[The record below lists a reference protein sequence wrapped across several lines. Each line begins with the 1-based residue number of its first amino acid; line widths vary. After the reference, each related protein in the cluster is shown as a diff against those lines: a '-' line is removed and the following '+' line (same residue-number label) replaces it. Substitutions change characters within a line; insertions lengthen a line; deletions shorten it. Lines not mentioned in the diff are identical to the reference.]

1 MSCLKLSPL
10 QARFAASLAAT
21 LFIIIVL
28 YFALSN
34 PSLAYAIDVDSIIS
48 KDHNHPILRDI
59 GFPPGLDD
67 VALQTIPSLDLDA
80 DAADTVAY
88 ILRRAPGT
96 AMALTNNVPE
106 EGELDMGATLYFW
119 ISKETLAGPKSN
131 PSAGLPGDNENGFL
145 DNVLI
150 VDETE
155 LKRPNDTLAK
165 RATKVYISA
174 TTCLQPTFNATRESQ
189 DAGPPQLQLKIST
202 SGNIEQPAPGEED
215 PDLRVINF
223 DGGYAG
229 TVVEAEGDIH
239 MAVSAPRDNKYFGSY
254 KFEIAASI
262 DQWFH
267 EAESNIPY
275 LFFVDGD
282 SESAL
287 LQTRETTNANPDDE
301 IYKKWMNL
309 DPPPF
314 TMFAHDMKDKSIL
327 GVQKSYCGLK
337 ANAQI
342 RKDGDNVQV
351 SMTNRGPKHKP
362 KEQFY
367 IRGLNSSS
375 SYYGFLAIEGN
386 STDSGSGVVGGG
398 GKVWKPTNFT
408 TKAENN
414 CAILH
419 DLEFCS
425 EVAYAVPSNPSISRT
440 DLAKIYD
447 THARNL
453 YKNFSRSL
461 AQIPCNT
468 SDTSLY
474 SLARN
479 CTDCAAAYKQWLC
492 AVTIP
497 RCADYSSTLPFLRPR
512 NTAQAFPNNTAIA
525 LDSPLRQMVLSNSS
539 RNALIDKEIKPGPY
553 KEVLPCQDLCYEL
566 VQSCPAALRFS
577 CPTGRWLNDSYGM
590 KSPNGDVTCSYFGAV
605 YFLNGAGGVAGGGF
619 MLVLGG
625 VAGFWMAFWML

>member
-28 YFALSN
+28 YFVLSN
-34 PSLAYAIDVDSIIS
+34 PSLAYAIDVDSITHR
-48 KDHNHPILRDI
+48 DHNHPISRDI
-59 GFPPGLDD
+59 DLPPALDGL
-67 VALQTIPSLDLDA
+67 LPDLDRYLA
-80 DAADTVAY
+80 DPVAD

-96 AMALTNNVPE
+96 SISLGNNAPE

-119 ISKETLAGPKSN
+119 IPEETLAGPKSD
-131 PSAGLPGDNENGFL
+131 PSPGLPGENENEFL
-145 DNVLI
+145 DSILV
-150 VDETE
+150 EEAE
-155 LKRPNDTLAK
+155 LRRRNDTLAK

-174 TTCLQPTFNATRESQ
+174 TTCFQPAFNATKELQ
-189 DAGPPQLQLKIST
+189 NTGPPQLQLKIST
-202 SGNIEQPAPGEED
+202 SGDIQQPDPGGKE
-215 PDLRVINF
+215 PDLRVITF

-229 TVVEAEGDIH
+229 TVVDAEGEIH
-239 MAVSAPRDNKYFGSY
+239 LAVSAPKDDKYFGSY

-262 DQWFH
+262 DKLFH

-287 LQTRETTNANPDDE
+287 LQTKETTTANPDDE

-342 RKDGDNVQV
+342 HKDDDNVQV
-351 SMTNRGPKHKP
+351 SMTTRGRHHKP

-386 STDSGSGVVGGG
+386 STNSGKGVVGGG

-408 TKAENN
+408 TKTENN
-414 CAILH
+414 CALLH

-425 EVAYAVPSNPSISRT
+425 EVAYAVPSNPSINHK

-447 THARNL
+447 THAKNL

-512 NTAQAFPNNTAIA
+512 NTAQKFPNNTVITM
-525 LDSPLRQMVLSNSS
+525 DSPLRQMVLSNSS
-539 RNALIDKEIKPGPY
+539 RNPLIDEEIKPGPY
-553 KEVLPCQDLCYEL
+553 KEVLPCQDLCHEL
-566 VQSCPAALRFS
+566 VQSCPAALGFS
-577 CPTGRWLNDSYGM
+577 CPTGKWLNDSYGV
-590 KSPNGDVTCSYFGAV
+590 KSPNGDITCSYFGAA
-605 YFLNGAGGVAGGGF
+605 YFLSGGGKFAGGGF

-625 VAGFWMAFWML
+625 VVGFWMVFWML